1 MGPVNTQV
9 FATSSASVP
18 LVLALRG
25 ITAIIGGFELDLD
38 QKSYQ
43 KLAQHHE
50 LPYPPLD
57 LGEFE
62 VINLSLQEIPTIHLT
77 YSLLTYAYDPDAI
90 TNHLWDL
97 LRRNESTLQ
106 ILDELISSTTSPLYN
121 PHGPLG
127 LDIILTPSQ
136 NHTWEHITYILSG
149 CNAFRSSL
157 HSFSKS
163 YLDNLIIP
171 FMTPQPPPPFS
182 PETSSNIQSAFKSLL
197 LARDGHRT
205 IIGGVWNYD
214 RPDDILTNDIEHQ
227 EDVHEDYIVPTHLI
241 PYFFASTSRSSIGGT
256 STVPGTISVGTTG
269 WIWGNQ
275 YSANAKLKYY
285 MQKFCGVDVAE
296 DVMMEDVDVVNN
308 PSNGI
313 ILTPQLY
320 HSFRN
325 LKWCIEAEPW
335 DSTPSPGFP
344 RNDVSINIDG
354 GQDEDRC
361 RYVYRIR
368 LFTKAQIPGSIHH
381 EDGDVLHFGSCDVFA
396 QIPVPKPRLCNVH
409 ASIAKVLR
417 ASGAGGAMEA
427 ILRNEQSLKE
437 DASTGANWGDLGRDY
452 LMRRLSAISD
462 EGWTD

>member
-1 MGPVNTQV
+1 MDTPT
-9 FATSSASVP
+9 FATSSAPTP
-18 LVLALRG
+18 LVVALRG
-25 ITAIIGGFELDLD
+25 ITAIIGGFEIGNDP
-38 QKSYQ
+38 KEYQ
-43 KLAQHHE
+43 RLPQHHE
-50 LPYPPLD
+50 HPYPPLD
-57 LGEFE
+57 LGEFDF
-62 VINLSLQEIPTIHLT
+62 INFSLQEISTIHLAH
-77 YSLLTYAYDPDAI
+77 SLLTYAYDPDSIA
-90 TNHLWDL
+90 NHLWDL
-97 LRRNESTLQ
+97 LRRNEKTIQ
-106 ILDELISSTTSPLYN
+106 ILDDLVSSTSSPLYN
-121 PHGPLG
+121 PNGPLG
-127 LDIILTPSQ
+127 IDIILAPTQ
-136 NHTWEHITYILSG
+136 NHTWEHISYTLSH
-149 CNAFRSSL
+149 CNSFRYSI

-205 IIGGVWNYD
+205 IIGGVWNYN
-214 RPDDILTNDIEHQ
+214 RPDILTNDIERQ
-227 EDVHEDYIVPTHLI
+227 ELDIHEDYVVPTHLI
-241 PYFFASTSRSSIGGT
+241 PYFFASTSRSSLGGV
-256 STVPGTISVGTTG
+256 STIPGIISVGTTG

-285 MQKFCGVDVAE
+285 MQKFCGIDAAE

-320 HSFRN
+320 LSFRN

-335 DSTPSPGFP
+335 DSTPGPGFP
-344 RNDVSINIDG
+344 RNEVNINIDG
-354 GQDEDRC
+354 CQEEDRC

-368 LFTKAQIPGSIHH
+368 LLTNTQFPGSIQH

-427 ILRNEQSLKE
+427 ILRNEQTLKE